1 MEGMARH
8 GDSSSG
14 RHTSREGRAPVGI
27 DFDDQK
33 VDVSGVSDRRGVG
46 GPIAIGGGGIGVVGL
61 IVYLLVAVLG
71 GGSTD
76 TTGLVPPG
84 DTVQGSGGGESDLAT
99 RCNTAGA
106 IQKYDDCFLV
116 KVYNEINEVWT
127 DEFIRG
133 GAAYEKPGLV
143 FFTTS
148 VSTGCGQA
156 SSQVGPFYCPPDQAI
171 YLDIGFLKQLQ
182 QQFGA
187 QGRYA
192 QAYILA
198 HEAGHHL
205 QTLFGTE
212 RRVRAAEQSEPS
224 KQGELSIATELQ
236 ADCYA
241 GVWSRLADEAG
252 NVSVGD
258 AEVQQAQDAAAA
270 VGDDRIQ
277 RQTQG
282 RVDPETWTH
291 GSAAQRRAWFT
302 TGRRTGDVNACT
314 TFRGLMKSPTG

>member
-1 MEGMARH
+1 MA
-8 GDSSSG
+8 GL
-14 RHTSREGRAPVGI
+14 GI
-27 DFDDQK
+27 DFDDQQ
-33 VDVSGVSDRRGVG
+33 VDTSGVSDRRGRG
-46 GPIAIGGGGIGVVGL
+46 GAVAIGGGGLGAVGL
-61 IVYLLVAVLG
+61 IIYLLVAVLG
-71 GGSTD
+71 GGNVDPTQ
-76 TTGLVPPG
+76 LVPQDG
-84 DTVQGSGGGESDLAT
+84 SVQEQGSGQSDLET
-99 RCNTAGA
+99 RCNTEGA

-127 DEFIRG
+127 DEFNRAG
-133 GAAYEKPGLV
+133 ETYQEPGLV
-143 FFTTS
+143 FFTQA

-156 SSQVGPFYCPPDQAI
+156 SSQVGPFYCPPDQNI
-171 YLDIGFLKQLQ
+171 YIDIGFLDQLQ

-187 QGRYA
+187 EGRYA

-205 QTLFGTE
+205 QSLFGTE
-212 RRVRAAEQSEPS
+212 RKVRALQQSHPD
-224 KQGELSIATELQ
+224 QQNELSIALELQ

-277 RQTQG
+277 KQVQG
-282 RVDPETWTH
+282 RVDPESWTH
-291 GSAAQRRAWFT
+291 GSAEQRRQWFT
-302 TGRRTGDVNACT
+302 TGRTTGDINACT
-314 TFRGLMKSPTG
+314 TFSQS

>member
-1 MEGMARH
+1 M
-8 GDSSSG
+8 
-14 RHTSREGRAPVGI
+14 GI
-27 DFDDQK
+27 KFDDQS
-33 VDVSGVSDRRGVG
+33 VDVSGVRDRRGVG
-46 GPIAIGGGGIGVVGL
+46 GPIAIGGGGLGVVGL

-71 GGSTD
+71 GGSGVD
-76 TTGLVPPG
+76 TTQLIPQNAP
-84 DTVQGSGGGESDLAT
+84 VQGAGAGESDLES
-99 RCNTAGA
+99 RCNTKGA
-106 IQKYDDCFLV
+106 IQQYDDCFLV

-127 DEFIRG
+127 DEFNRAG
-133 GAAYEKPGLV
+133 QQYERPSLT
-143 FFTTS
+143 FFTQG
-148 VSTGCGQA
+148 VGTGCGQA
-156 SSQVGPFYCPPDQAI
+156 SSQVGPFYCPPDRSI
-171 YLDIGFLKQLQ
+171 YIDIGFLDQLQ

-212 RRVRAAEQSEPS
+212 RKVRAAQQTDPS
-224 KQGELSIATELQ
+224 KQNELSVAMELQ

-277 RQTQG
+277 QQTQG
-282 RVDPETWTH
+282 RVDPESWTH
-291 GSAAQRRAWFT
+291 GSAAQRKQWFT
-302 TGRRTGDVNACT
+302 TGRTTGDVNACD
-314 TFRGLMKSPTG
+314 TFRGV